1 MSIATQLQALENN
14 ISDAYDMVSQRGG
27 TLPQRKNMENLD
39 DAIATIPS
47 GGSTPGGWIPRE
59 IDANGVYGHKQSSS
73 YAFRLP
79 NGAEKIDTYALYYAF
94 AKYTTN
100 TTVDTVTSIDFNG
113 VKYSNYYGCADVAY
127 MNPNLT
133 SITGLDELLGVDGNN
148 SGSCFY
154 YAFYGCSNLTGALDL
169 SSFVGT
175 PDGTTYTCVSFFN
188 NAFYGT
194 GITSV
199 DLSSFNPKSTSFNN
213 VFQQAFR
220 NCTSLTTV
228 NLSGVK
234 AILGSSTFNSA
245 FYGDTA
251 LTNVNL
257 SNLQTINGN
266 STCSAMFQNCTAL
279 QSIDLSSLTQISRSS
294 SCNNMFNGCTNLS
307 TVDLSGLT
315 TMVDQSC
322 NYMFKGCTSLTSF
335 TFSSLNNL
343 QYANASLNYM
353 FQNCTS
359 LTTLSFPALTATSFN
374 NGNYTNQFNN
384 MLSGCSDV
392 TVHFPAVVQS
402 IIGSWSS
409 VTSGFGGTNTTV
421 LFDL

>member
-1 MSIATQLQALENN
+1 MSIASQLQALESN

-27 TLPQRKNMENLD
+27 TVPQRKNMENLD

-47 GGSTPGGWIPRE
+47 GGGSTPDGWIPRE
-59 IDANGVYGHKQSSS
+59 VVQDVYGQKQSASFTFKIPNGVDIIDA
-73 YAFRLP
+73 
-79 NGAEKIDTYALYYAF
+79 YALYYAF
-94 AKYTTN
+94 GKNQYS
-100 TTVDTVTSIDFNG
+100 DTQAHITSIDFNG
-113 VKYSNYYGCADVAY
+113 IKYTKSNACTYIAYGNQY
-127 MNPNLT
+127 LT
-133 SITGLDELLGVDGNN
+133 SITGLDQFIGAPMSNQTG
-148 SGSCFY
+148 GFQ
-154 YAFYGCSNLTGALDL
+154 YAFYNCTNLTGAIDL
-169 SSFVGT
+169 SSFTGIPT
-175 PDGTTYTCVSFFN
+175 GATFN
-188 NAFYGT
+188 ATSLFSNAFYGT

-199 DLSSFNPKSTSFNN
+199 DISSFNPRSTSYGS
-213 VFQQAFR
+213 VFQNAFY
-220 NCTSLTTV
+220 NCQYLTTV
-228 NLSGVK
+228 DLSGVQS
-234 AILGSSTFNSA
+234 ILGSSTFSSA

-251 LTNVNL
+251 LTNVDL

-266 STCSAMFQNCTAL
+266 SACSAMFQNCTAL

-294 SCNNMFNGCTNLS
+294 SCSNMFNGCTNLS

-315 TMVDQSC
+315 TMTDQSC
-322 NYMFKGCTSLTSF
+322 NYMFKGCSSLTSF
-335 TFSSLNNL
+335 TFDSLNNL
-343 QYANASLNYM
+343 QYANGSLNYM

-421 LFDL
+421 LYDL